1 MAPGRKS
8 KELQGHMWVSEIKE
22 DEMSD
27 ELIDKMLYKGIEDAG
42 QKADC
47 IIVLGSSKAVKYRV
61 PAAVNAY
68 HEGRSS
74 KIMMCGGPTRNAV
87 GENIVEAEK
96 MRMKALE
103 LGVPD
108 EAIICEKNS
117 ENTIENFLFAMVEL
131 QRTFWLNNVHSI
143 LLVTTTYHMRRSLAL
158 ANYLFPDHI
167 AIYPYPVD
175 DTNTKRDNWMKS
187 EEGRKRAIAEVV
199 NIIHCVNNG
208 AVPDFEI

>member
-1 MAPGRKS
+1 
-8 KELQGHMWVSEIKE
+8 MWVSEIKE
-22 DEMSD
+22 DEVSD
-27 ELIDKMLYKGIEDAG
+27 EIVDKMLYKGIADCG
-42 QKADC
+42 DNADC
-47 IIVLGSSKAVKYRV
+47 IIVLGSSKAVQYRV

-68 HEGRSS
+68 HKGRSS

-87 GENIVEAEK
+87 GENIVEAER

-117 ENTIENFLFAMVEL
+117 ENTVENFLFAMVEL
-131 QRTFWLNNVHSI
+131 QRLFWLNNVHRI

-158 ANYLFPDHI
+158 ANYLLPDHI
-167 AIYPYPVD
+167 AVYPYPVD

-187 EEGRKRAIAEVV
+187 EKGRKRAIAETV
-199 NIIHCVNNG
+199 NIIRCVNNG
-208 AVPDFEI
+208 VFPDFEI